1 MVIAMVIGDIDE
13 DDDDNTAGLNE
24 VRAVRPSQPGC
35 TKAQTNQRHLCHLWI
50 TSEGEIG
57 RNQEW

>member
-35 TKAQTNQRHLCHLWI
+35 TKAQTNQRHLCHFWV
-50 TSEGEIG
+50 TSEGD
-57 RNQEW
+57 NWS